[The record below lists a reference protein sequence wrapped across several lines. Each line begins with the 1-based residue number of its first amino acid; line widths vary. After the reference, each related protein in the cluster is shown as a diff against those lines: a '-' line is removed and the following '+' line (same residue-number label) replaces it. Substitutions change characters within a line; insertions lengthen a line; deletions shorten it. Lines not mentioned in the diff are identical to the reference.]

1 METTK
6 RFVWTLLLCMITCM
20 GSTLMAQDLPKGDDG
35 YYEISTKEQLKTLRD
50 YVNSNL
56 ERSNMNVR
64 LMADIDFENES
75 WISIGCMYNS

>member
-50 YVNSNL
+50 YVNSN
-56 ERSNMNVR
+56 
-64 LMADIDFENES
+64 
-75 WISIGCMYNS
+75 